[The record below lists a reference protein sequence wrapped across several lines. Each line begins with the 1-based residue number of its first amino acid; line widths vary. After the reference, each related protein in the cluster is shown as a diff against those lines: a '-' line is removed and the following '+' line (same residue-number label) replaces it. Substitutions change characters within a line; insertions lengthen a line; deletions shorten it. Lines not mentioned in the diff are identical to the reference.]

1 MAQSHGKGTEKFAVF
16 NLTPAD
22 LAAEAK
28 RRIEEFADAQT
39 KQLDKLQE
47 TNRLWLDRMQ
57 AEANFASEFA
67 SKLAAARSLP
77 EAMFTCQDWGKRR
90 IEMMAED
97 TKHLLDDTQTFIQ
110 IGAQLLTKTW
120 QGKRPG
126 ASC

>member
-1 MAQSHGKGTEKFAVF
+1 MEKFAAF

-28 RRIEEFADAQT
+28 RRIEEFADAQA

-47 TNRLWLDRMQ
+47 TNRLLWLDRMQ
-57 AEANFASEFA
+57 AEASLASEFA

-90 IEMMAED
+90 VEMMAED

-126 ASC
+126 VSS

>member
-57 AEANFASEFA
+57 AEANLASEFA
-67 SKLAAARSLP
+67 SKLAAARWYSAIISTRRLP
-77 EAMFTCQDWGKRR
+77 QSCISWTTRR
-90 IEMMAED
+90 PLFRSARSSSRRLGRENA
-97 TKHLLDDTQTFIQ
+97 L
-110 IGAQLLTKTW
+110 A
-120 QGKRPG
+120 
-126 ASC
+126 

>member
-16 NLTPAD
+16 NLTPAN
-22 LAAEAK
+22 LAVEAK

-57 AEANFASEFA
+57 AEANLASEFA

-90 IEMMAED
+90 VEMMAED
-97 TKHLLDDTQTFIQ
+97 TKHLLDDTQTLFRS
-110 IGAQLLTKTW
+110 A
-120 QGKRPG
+120 R
-126 ASC
+126 SS

>member
-1 MAQSHGKGTEKFAVF
+1 MAHSHGKGMEKFAAF

-57 AEANFASEFA
+57 AEAKSCFGICLEVGRGPFA
-67 SKLAAARSLP
+67 P
-77 EAMFTCQDWGKRR
+77 
-90 IEMMAED
+90 
-97 TKHLLDDTQTFIQ
+97 
-110 IGAQLLTKTW
+110 
-120 QGKRPG
+120 
-126 ASC
+126 